1 MRTTATLDDELH
13 EKIRRRAFEEHRSFT
28 DLLNEV
34 VRRGI
39 TESALYERRTLGAFA
54 GKIQIADD
62 FDDDL
67 DDMES
72 ALREPIAP

>member
-1 MRTTATLDDELH
+1 MCTTVTLDDELH

-39 TESALYERRTLGAFA
+39 AESANTEKRTLGAFA
-54 GKIQIADD
+54 GKIQVADD

-67 DDMES
+67 DDMEN